1 MCPCL
6 ADSTIGHLWPSLFV
20 AVATNLATEAFT
32 RIELAYVAESKRGYP
47 LTPGMGR
54 HPWGKPGKHNEG
66 LKVEE

>member
-1 MCPCL
+1 
-6 ADSTIGHLWPSLFV
+6 LFV

-54 HPWGKPGKHNEG
+54 HPWGKPGKHHEG